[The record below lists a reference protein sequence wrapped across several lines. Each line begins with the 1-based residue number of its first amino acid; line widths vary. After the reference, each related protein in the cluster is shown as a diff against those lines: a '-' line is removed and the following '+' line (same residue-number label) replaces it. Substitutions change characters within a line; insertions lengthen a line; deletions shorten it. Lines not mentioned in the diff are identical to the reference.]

1 MWSELLSAPLS
12 FRCRIVDIEL
22 DVLIDVL
29 VFHLWVLLLMRVLV
43 VTGVVLLEYALLS
56 ASWVTAGVALLT
68 TLLRFI
74 VLLQTLLVLL

>member
-12 FRCRIVDIEL
+12 FRCHIVDIEL
-22 DVLIDVL
+22 DVL
-29 VFHLWVLLLMRVLV
+29 VFHLWVQLLMRVLV